1 MIYSILKEI
10 AEEGSTNQKMEIL
23 KKYKTNPTLKRVLYL
38 ACSKRVKFYIK
49 QIPNYSPVDV
59 HAFPDHLESLDRG
72 LDRLTTLSNR
82 VLTGTDAS
90 NYLANILSNQTPENA
105 SVIERIIDKD
115 LKIGMGSN
123 INKIIPGLIEETP
136 YMGAKPFDS
145 TKAKELFKGNKK
157 CFIQVKMDGRYNNAI
172 IQNGTVT
179 LESRQGE
186 TVILNAKFVEE
197 LKKFPDCVLNGEL
210 TIAGIDRLRANGI
223 VASLI
228 DITKKWDERTNVENI
243 KKVKIFEEQNK
254 CSYQDMM
261 NRVVYTCWDTIT
273 IDEYYA
279 AESNVP
285 YHIRWY
291 NLEELID
298 NAGSIMVRPV
308 ETVIVHNYD
317 EALRFFQLQL
327 NRGLEGAILK
337 AYDGAWRDSKPVW
350 QMKMKLEMTID
361 LRVTGFKYG
370 TKGTKNEN
378 VISTLE
384 CVSEDGLLK
393 ASPSGLTEKLMKYVT
408 DNQDA
413 LLGTI
418 VEVECCGISW
428 DSTGSYSLLH
438 PRIGKNEFRDDKTI
452 ADTLIQIQAIEN
464 MNKGLS

>member
-452 ADTLIQIQAIEN
+452 AETLIQIQAIEN